1 MALNNSISINKT
13 ILSHQNN
20 IVIGSDID
28 FCFNCAAER
37 VSQTEESYSEAARNL
52 RAEHKFAGKP
62 LKVFAALRDPFG
74 ERVYFCEDC
83 LKKMVSD
90 MEETKK
96 DIGYVE
102 PKEKKT
108 KKEES
113 EEEEKKPAKK
123 KQDKSSE

>member
-1 MALNNSISINKT
+1 MALNNSIDINKT

-20 IVIGSDID
+20 IIVGSDLD

-37 VSQTEESYSEAARNL
+37 VASTEESYSEAARSL
-52 RAEHKFAGKP
+52 RTEHRFAGKP
-62 LKVFAALRDPFG
+62 LKVFPSLRDPFG

-96 DIGYVE
+96 EIGYVE
-102 PKEKKT
+102 TKKEKAKKEEKSDEEKKT
-108 KKEES
+108 T
-113 EEEEKKPAKK
+113 KK
-123 KQDKSSE
+123 K

>member
-1 MALNNSISINKT
+1 MVLNNSININKT

-28 FCFNCAAER
+28 FCFNCVAER
-37 VSQTEESYSEAARNL
+37 VSQTEESYSEAVRNL

-102 PKEKKT
+102 PKKEKVKKEEPKEEKKT
-108 KKEES
+108 
-113 EEEEKKPAKK
+113 EKKK
-123 KQDKSSE
+123 

>member
-1 MALNNSISINKT
+1 MTLNKSININKT

-20 IVIGSDID
+20 VVVGSDID

-37 VSQTEESYSEAARNL
+37 VATTEESYSEAARQL
-52 RAEHKFAGKP
+52 RSEHKFQGKP

-90 MEETKK
+90 MEETKRE
-96 DIGYVE
+96 IGYVE
-102 PKEKKT
+102 PKKEKT
-108 KKEES
+108 KKEEAS
-113 EEEEKKPAKK
+113 EEEKKTTKK
-123 KQDKSSE
+123 K

>member
-1 MALNNSISINKT
+1 MALNKSININKT

-20 IVIGSDID
+20 VVVGSDID

-37 VSQTEESYSEAARNL
+37 VATTEESYSEAARQL
-52 RAEHKFAGKP
+52 RSEHKFQGKP

-96 DIGYVE
+96 EIGYVE
-102 PKEKKT
+102 QKKEKI
-108 KKEES
+108 KKEEKP
-113 EEEEKKPAKK
+113 EEEKKTTKK
-123 KQDKSSE
+123 K

>member
-1 MALNNSISINKT
+1 MALNNSININKT

-20 IVIGSDID
+20 IIIGSDLD
-28 FCFNCAAER
+28 FCFACASER
-37 VSQTEESYSEAARNL
+37 VASTEESYSEAARNL

-62 LKVFAALRDPFG
+62 LKVFSALRDPFG

-96 DIGYVE
+96 EIGYVE
-102 PKEKKT
+102 T
-108 KKEES
+108 KKEKAKKE
-113 EEEEKKPAKK
+113 EGPEEEKKTTKK
-123 KQDKSSE
+123 K

>member
-1 MALNNSISINKT
+1 MALNNSLNINKT

-20 IVIGSDID
+20 IIIGSDID

-37 VSQTEESYSEAARNL
+37 VASTEESYSEAVRNL

-83 LKKMVSD
+83 LKKMVSN
-90 MEETKK
+90 MEEIKK

-102 PKEKKT
+102 PKKEKT

-113 EEEEKKPAKK
+113 KEEKKTEKK
-123 KQDKSSE
+123 K

>member
-1 MALNNSISINKT
+1 MALNNSININKT

-37 VSQTEESYSEAARNL
+37 VASTEESYSEAVRNL

-90 MEETKK
+90 MEETKE

-102 PKEKKT
+102 PKKEKV
-108 KKEES
+108 KKEEVK
-113 EEEEKKPAKK
+113 EEVEEKKSTKK
-123 KQDKSSE
+123 K

>member
-1 MALNNSISINKT
+1 MALNNSLNINKM

-37 VSQTEESYSEAARNL
+37 VASTEESYSEAVRNL

-102 PKEKKT
+102 PKKEKV
-108 KKEES
+108 KKEEVK
-113 EEEEKKPAKK
+113 EEVEEKKSTKK
-123 KQDKSSE
+123 K